1 MSSAAEPHSDRKLL
15 KPLME
20 KRRRDRMN
28 RSLDRLRLLLLAA
41 TRDERLQNPKV
52 EKAEILQK
60 TVQFLRAQPLSEP
73 SGTEEL
79 FLRRYRS
86 GYRECLARAAHFL
99 QAVPAEPPCPGLG
112 PTAVCPPP
120 LAAGPADAAG
130 PPGRHGLPVPQA
142 GPGCPG
148 YHGYGP
154 GYHNFGPTP
163 GPSLGPTHRPDCG
176 RGYHP
181 GDGPGCPGDS
191 PGCPGDGPCCPDDG
205 PGCPGDRSR
214 CPGYHG
220 YGPGLGPGL
229 GPTFGPSW
237 GPSLGP
243 QHGPGRGPGR
253 CPSGHEDSRR
263 RCAKEEAPGEGGGLP
278 GPPRRVWRPWP

>member
-1 MSSAAEPHSDRKLL
+1 GQLL

-60 TVQFLRAQPLSEP
+60 TVVTMFLFGTEP

-99 QAVPAEPPCPGLG
+99 QAIPAEPPCPGLG

-120 LAAGPADAAG
+120 LAAGPADTAG
-130 PPGRHGLPVPQA
+130 PPGRHGLPVPQV

-163 GPSLGPTHRPDCG
+163 GPSLGPTH
-176 RGYHP
+176 
-181 GDGPGCPGDS
+181 
-191 PGCPGDGPCCPDDG
+191 
-205 PGCPGDRSR
+205 
-214 CPGYHG
+214 
-220 YGPGLGPGL
+220 
-229 GPTFGPSW
+229 
-237 GPSLGP
+237 
-243 QHGPGRGPGR
+243 
-253 CPSGHEDSRR
+253 
-263 RCAKEEAPGEGGGLP
+263 
-278 GPPRRVWRPWP
+278 

>member
-1 MSSAAEPHSDRKLL
+1 PPGQLL

-41 TRDERLQNPKV
+41 TRDEVRLYRDYRASI
-52 EKAEILQK
+52 KAEILQK

-99 QAVPAEPPCPGLG
+99 QAIPAEPPCPGLG

-120 LAAGPADAAG
+120 LAAGPADTAG
-130 PPGRHGLPVPQA
+130 PPGRHGLPVPQV

-163 GPSLGPTHRPDCG
+163 GPSLGPTH
-176 RGYHP
+176 
-181 GDGPGCPGDS
+181 
-191 PGCPGDGPCCPDDG
+191 
-205 PGCPGDRSR
+205 
-214 CPGYHG
+214 
-220 YGPGLGPGL
+220 
-229 GPTFGPSW
+229 
-237 GPSLGP
+237 
-243 QHGPGRGPGR
+243 
-253 CPSGHEDSRR
+253 
-263 RCAKEEAPGEGGGLP
+263 
-278 GPPRRVWRPWP
+278 